1 MTQEINK
8 NFAAAEVGEGCG
20 ATNGSVEVTGET
32 GVASD
37 TFDNRE
43 VMVDVNHVTMTFNM
57 ASEQLN
63 NLKEYF
69 IKLAKHEL
77 FFKEFIALDDVS
89 FKVRRGDVYGIV
101 GTNGSGK
108 STVLKIIAGVLEP
121 TRGTCN
127 VRGTIAPLIELGA
140 GFDYELTARENIYLN
155 GALLGY
161 SRPYIDEHFDEIVDF
176 AELEGFLDLPMKNYS
191 SGMTARIAFA
201 IATIIVPDVLIV
213 DEALAVGDVF
223 FQEKC
228 ERRIKSLINDY
239 GTTVLFVSHS
249 MDQVERICQH
259 AIWIEKGH
267 KVMEGDVST
276 VCRAYRNMEYL
287 DFVRDNN
294 IMGDESSTADPGVLA
309 TRADLEGAL
318 AAVTAGAWVCQDAP
332 ASNGE
337 GVTSEGVARQWACVE
352 LYRFVQSRRPFDF
365 EPDERVLAAFS
376 DAGSVDPAAR
386 TAVCWAVER
395 KLLGGVQL
403 ESGHL
408 ALEPGEPIAFIDLA
422 KMITRVFKNVLAY
435 PYDVSP
441 TSAFATSGLF
451 DRTIMSK
458 IMQGHQSG
466 LFAPT
471 ENTCKAQACVVL
483 HRLVGERAAGAVV
496 PFEDVSES
504 DYFYEAAQWAYE
516 AKLIELGT
524 GAIRFE
530 PQAEVSVDAL
540 CAVCAKMLAA
550 EGVSASA
557 DDIKQTVSQPGS
569 GTEPATRA
577 ALAEVAAY
585 AYAALGLT
593 PEKELI

>member
-1 MTQEINK
+1 
-8 NFAAAEVGEGCG
+8 
-20 ATNGSVEVTGET
+20 
-32 GVASD
+32 
-37 TFDNRE
+37 
-43 VMVDVNHVTMTFNM
+43 
-57 ASEQLN
+57 
-63 NLKEYF
+63 
-69 IKLAKHEL
+69 
-77 FFKEFIALDDVS
+77 
-89 FKVRRGDVYGIV
+89 
-101 GTNGSGK
+101 
-108 STVLKIIAGVLEP
+108 
-121 TRGTCN
+121 
-127 VRGTIAPLIELGA
+127 
-140 GFDYELTARENIYLN
+140 
-155 GALLGY
+155 
-161 SRPYIDEHFDEIVDF
+161 
-176 AELEGFLDLPMKNYS
+176 MKNYS

-249 MDQVERICQH
+249 IDQVERICQH

-337 GVTSEGVARQWACVE
+337 GVTSAGAESSSLVTKEHACVE

-365 EPDERVLAAFS
+365 KPDERVLAAFS
-376 DAGSVDPAAR
+376 DANTIAPGAR

-408 ALEPGEPIAFIDLA
+408 ALQPGEPIAFIDLA
-422 KMITRVFKNVLAY
+422 KLITRVFKNVLAY

-451 DRTIMSK
+451 DRTIVSK

-496 PFEDVSES
+496 PFEDVSEG

-530 PQAEVSVDAL
+530 PQAEISVDAL
-540 CAVCAKMLAA
+540 CAVSAKMLA
-550 EGVSASA
+550 GQGISVSA

-577 ALAEVAAY
+577 ALAEAANFINDRLNGQN
-585 AYAALGLT
+585 AQNLN
-593 PEKELI
+593 